1 MATAAGAPSPARDEA
16 RWFRRPAHP
25 AAARVW
31 QETVTVQG
39 AGFQARLRACE
50 DGGWVVIFPA
60 LPQLM
65 TRGTSRQ
72 HARLAAR
79 ALVEGY
85 LRGLRARHGAAAARR
100 ADQRQRALA
109 RAA

>member
-1 MATAAGAPSPARDEA
+1 MATTAATPPHAPGEA
-16 RWFRRPAHP
+16 RWFRRPACL

-31 QETVTVQG
+31 HETVTVRG
-39 AGFQARLRACE
+39 AAFQARLRACE
-50 DGGWVVIFPA
+50 DGGGVVTFPA

-65 TRGTSRQ
+65 TRGVTCQ
-72 HARLAAR
+72 HARIKAL

-85 LRGLRARHGAAAARR
+85 LRRLRARQGAAAARR
-100 ADQRQRALA
+100 PQERQRALP